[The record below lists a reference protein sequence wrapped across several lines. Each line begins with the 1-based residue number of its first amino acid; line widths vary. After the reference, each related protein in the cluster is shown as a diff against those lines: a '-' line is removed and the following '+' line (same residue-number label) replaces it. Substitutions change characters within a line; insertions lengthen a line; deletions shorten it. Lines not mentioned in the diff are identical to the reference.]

1 MELTLHYI
9 FFSGM
14 FLKDLNFINEGNP
27 DYTRSGLVN
36 MNKRRQVC
44 YISFLYKV

>member
-1 MELTLHYI
+1 MHYI
-9 FFSGM
+9 FIFTGV
-14 FLKDLNFINEGNP
+14 FLKDLNFINEGNS

-44 YISFLYKV
+44 VC